1 MSKLKLKLKLKLK
14 SGKLFVISGPSGAGK
29 GSLWKIA
36 VKGLEMK
43 YSVSCTTRQPRA
55 GELNGREY
63 NFMSRED
70 FQKNIN
76 AGEFL
81 EYANVHG
88 EFYGTLKS
96 EVLNILNSGHNV
108 LLEIDVQGALNVKS
122 QIPEA
127 ILIFIAPPS
136 IEELRKRLI
145 GRNTEKPEIIEL
157 RLKNALHEMDLKNKY
172 DFVIINDDI
181 NIAAEKLRK
190 IFEGEY

>member
-1 MSKLKLKLKLKLK
+1 
-14 SGKLFVISGPSGAGK
+14 
-29 GSLWKIA
+29 
-36 VKGLEMK
+36 
-43 YSVSCTTRQPRA
+43 
-55 GELNGREY
+55 
-63 NFMSRED
+63 MSRED

-136 IEELRKRLI
+136 IEELRKRLKECI
-145 GRNTEKPEIIEL
+145 
-157 RLKNALHEMDLKNKY
+157 
-172 DFVIINDDI
+172 
-181 NIAAEKLRK
+181 
-190 IFEGEY
+190 